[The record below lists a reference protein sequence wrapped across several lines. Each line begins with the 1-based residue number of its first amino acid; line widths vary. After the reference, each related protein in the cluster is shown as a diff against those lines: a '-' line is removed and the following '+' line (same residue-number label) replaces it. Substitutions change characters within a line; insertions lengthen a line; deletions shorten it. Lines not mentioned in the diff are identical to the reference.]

1 VPIPVAIGDFLA
13 LLTAG
18 FQVWILRVM
27 LRNNLR
33 ARFPIFFFYTAFVA
47 VTVPLLTVI
56 TWVFVWGRDSYT
68 EYFYL
73 YWGQEAVCSVLR
85 FLMIREI
92 LGQLLAE
99 YPALDRIGRNLLL
112 ASVVLTLAIS
122 VLIVYYAPGDSTS
135 GIFTAVQTLDRTVLL
150 VQSVIW
156 LVVFA
161 LGSYFRLMWR
171 GDVFGLALGF
181 ALFAAQR
188 LVNSTIQSYVGPTGV
203 YSWKTHALS
212 LSGVV
217 SYMGA
222 VLIWLWYVRREETVP
237 TVAPIPVVN
246 LEPWNSELERLLQR

>member
-1 VPIPVAIGDFLA
+1 MI
-13 LLTAG
+13 
-18 FQVWILRVM
+18 
-27 LRNNLR
+27 RNNQR
-33 ARFPIFFFYTAFVA
+33 GRFPIFFFYTAFVV
-47 VTVPLLTVI
+47 VTVPILTVVS
-56 TWVFVWGRDSYT
+56 WVFVWGRDSYT
-68 EYFYL
+68 EYFYI
-73 YWGQEAVCSVLR
+73 YWAQEAVCSVLR

-156 LVVFA
+156 LLVFA

-181 ALFAAQR
+181 ALFAGQR
-188 LVNSTIQSYVGPTGV
+188 LVNATIQSYIGPTGV
-203 YSWKTHALS
+203 YTWKLHALS
-212 LSGVV
+212 LSGVG

-222 VLIWLWYVRREETVP
+222 VLIWLWHLQREETVP
-237 TVAPIPVVN
+237 TVAAIPAVN
-246 LEPWNSELERLLQR
+246 LERWNSELERLLQR